1 MPLVRATHRSPRSS
15 RVQSPSRLLA
25 ISLGIVTL
33 AIATPLWAQEPG
45 TWAPMG
51 NLTQARAGHT
61 ATLLINGTVL
71 IAGGKDA
78 TGQPLA
84 SAELYDPATGLSTQL
99 PASLPAPVWGH
110 TATLLNDG
118 SVLIAGGDGGGGL
131 PVAAGPL
138 FDPATVTFTAVGA
151 MTTATGH
158 HTATL

>member
-1 MPLVRATHRSPRSS
+1 MPLVRATHRSPRSR

-33 AIATPLWAQEPG
+33 AMATPLWAQEPG
-45 TWAPMG
+45 TWAPMA
-51 NLTQARAGHT
+51 NLNQARAGHT

-84 SAELYDPATGLSTQL
+84 SAELYDPATGHYTQL

-110 TATLLNDG
+110 TATLLSDG
-118 SVLIAGGDGGGGL
+118 SVLIAGGAGDGGL
-131 PVAAGPL
+131 PVVAAQL
-138 FDPATVTFTAVGA
+138 FDPAPATFTAVRS
-151 MTTATGH
+151 MTTPT
-158 HTATL
+158 